1 MRKSFLFRKTMEV
14 GGWTAAG
21 CEGINGPGKRPYFI
35 SADTFQK
42 IKSELRQLIKPLC
55 KQKIGN
61 NHLLCQ
67 HYRNVRN
74 NTAANK
80 SISLLSN
87 KSIHIIMPFTSS
99 INLNLDISRLKYCQ
113 TDAYP
118 FIPLLYICGLIPITH
133 AVLSILRTSQSCA
146 AAPASLI

>member
-1 MRKSFLFRKTMEV
+1 MGIDGCPSSVTYCVFLLENSV
-14 GGWTAAG
+14 CWW
-21 CEGINGPGKRPYFI
+21 EGINGPGKRLYFI

-42 IKSELRQLIKPLC
+42 IKSELRPLIKLLC

-74 NTAANK
+74 NTAANR

-99 INLNLDISRLKYCQ
+99 INLNLDISRLKYCR
-113 TDAYP
+113 TGTYP
-118 FIPLLYICGLIPITH
+118 FIRLLYICSLIPITRC
-133 AVLSILRTSQSCA
+133 LICA
-146 AAPASLI
+146 PF